1 MHTGLKD
8 KMAFVAIVNYGKI
21 IPAED
26 LDKIFDKFY
35 RVENSRSL
43 KTGGT
48 GLGLAIAKT
57 IVNLHEGEIWATS
70 DESGTRFQIELPVVQ
85 AHAPKAGK

>member
-1 MHTGLKD
+1 M
-8 KMAFVAIVNYGKI
+8 AIVNYGKI
-21 IPAED
+21 IPAKD

-48 GLGLAIAKT
+48 GLGVGNSKE
-57 IVNLHEGEIWATS
+57 HYQPS
-70 DESGTRFQIELPVVQ
+70 
-85 AHAPKAGK
+85 

>member
-1 MHTGLKD
+1 M
-8 KMAFVAIVNYGKI
+8 AIVNYGKI
-21 IPAED
+21 IPAKD

-48 GLGLAIAKT
+48 GLGLAIAKN
-57 IVNLHEGEIWATS
+57 IIINHFVFLVSLLLFSGIWHMSLHNRKFYL
-70 DESGTRFQIELPVVQ
+70 ESGS
-85 AHAPKAGK
+85 